1 MMGDATLSDR
11 NLAQKLKLYK
21 AVINESP
28 GKSIPG
34 TTKKNYNK
42 VKGGNYHEYFNDHPY
57 HRSVAFS
64 VRRRRRL
71 LL

>member
-1 MMGDATLSDR
+1 MKSS
-11 NLAQKLKLYK
+11 
-21 AVINESP
+21 VNEAP

-34 TTKKNYNK
+34 TKENYDK
-42 VKGGNYHEYFNDHPY
+42 VKKGNYHEYYISHHS

-71 LL
+71 LVEKATVGVVSS